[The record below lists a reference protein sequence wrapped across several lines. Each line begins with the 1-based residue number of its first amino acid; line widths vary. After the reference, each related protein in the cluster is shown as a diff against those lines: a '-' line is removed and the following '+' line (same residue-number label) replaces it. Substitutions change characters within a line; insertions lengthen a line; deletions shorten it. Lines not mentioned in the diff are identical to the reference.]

1 MSFELSFIVKFYNF
15 QKVMELWEMVKT
27 MSDIPLKVD
36 KDILSA
42 RCSLFMQTS
51 LIKQA
56 RTYLEKK

>member
-1 MSFELSFIVKFYNF
+1 
-15 QKVMELWEMVKT
+15 MVKT